1 MYEASR
7 RVRPSEMEEYEKCY
21 KKNTRNK
28 HPNISGSSKENGFN
42 LTWIRFKKMAEK
54 NEAHNAKYCKK
65 VLKKGQAFLER
76 GFNNLNAREKGCFVG
91 KYKSCCE
98 NDEINWHCFGDM
110 RRVLPTTFNRW
121 ACVSNALNI
130 IPASNK
136 KIQRKHYDDF
146 LKELKK
152 GVEIE
157 RGISFAS
164 RLLCLKRPD
173 YFVCITQKNKK
184 KLEELFNLKLNT
196 RENYWN
202 FIEEVHSA
210 KWYRE
215 ASKKDELYPYRMAI
229 LDAIAYDMA

>member
-7 RVRPSEMEEYEKCY
+7 RIHPSEIEEYEKSY
-21 KKNTRNK
+21 KKNTRK
-28 HPNISGSSKENGFN
+28 KLPNISGSSKENGFN
-42 LTWIRFKKMAEK
+42 LTWNRFKKMAEK
-54 NEAHNAKYCKK
+54 NEEHNAEYCKK
-65 VLKKGQAFLER
+65 VLKKGQAFWKR
-76 GFNNLNAREKGCFVG
+76 GFNNLNSREKGCFVG

-121 ACVSNALNI
+121 ACMSNALNK
-130 IPASNK
+130 IPALNK

-157 RGISFAS
+157 RGFSFAS

-173 YFVCITQKNKK
+173 YFVCITKKNKK
-184 KLEELFNLKLNT
+184 KLEELFNLKLNS
-196 RENYWN
+196 RDDYWN
-202 FIEEVHSA
+202 FIEEVHTA

-215 ASKKDELYPYRMAI
+215 APKKDKLYSYRMAI